1 MEELTELI
9 NGNQIM
15 DINPIPYPEADLC
28 NLFGDERE
36 DALFFYHPDHLGSTG
51 MVTDNSSNITQ
62 GFLYAPFGE
71 IITEFNPSWE
81 SGRIPKYSFNAKE
94 LDEENGMYYYSARYY
109 APPTFIS
116 RDPLFE
122 KYPSIS
128 PYTYCANNPM
138 LFVDPTGRDVYKADG
153 EGGFERVRW
162 SIRDKV
168 YSVDKDGN
176 KVNKI
181 SFKKGTIQEN
191 SQVNEGNNNFNIVK
205 IKGDKQAEA
214 LFEFLATPENFRLE
228 AGENVE
234 WSRFLTGEAGK
245 KGINFLTTSG
255 EKDAEQAG
263 SYLFNKQLKY
273 GYTIRGHDHNHPTNN
288 PHPSGTGADNGD
300 IPFMKNMKNNG
311 NVTPN
316 AQFRIFTP
324 GLSQKYNSYDENYRI
339 PLPEFRIKARRGGN

>member
-1 MEELTELI
+1 
-9 NGNQIM
+9 M

-128 PYTYCANNPM
+128 PYTYCANNP
-138 LFVDPTGRDVYKADG
+138 LKFVDPDGMMYEKPIKLFGAD
-153 EGGFERVRW
+153 
-162 SIRDKV
+162 DKV
-168 YSVDKDGN
+168 MFHKVADEFEYEVGDGIFY
-176 KVNKI
+176 VFAHSLSI
-181 SFKKGTIQEN
+181 GIQYTD
-191 SQVNEGNNNFNIVK
+191 NEGK
-205 IKGDKQAEA
+205 IQIA
-214 LFEFLATPENFRLE
+214 FTPEEVKRLLCE
-228 AGENVE
+228 R
-234 WSRFLTGEAGK
+234 S
-245 KGINFLTTSG
+245 
-255 EKDAEQAG
+255 
-263 SYLFNKQLKY
+263 
-273 GYTIRGHDHNHPTNN
+273 
-288 PHPSGTGADNGD
+288 
-300 IPFMKNMKNNG
+300 
-311 NVTPN
+311 
-316 AQFRIFTP
+316 
-324 GLSQKYNSYDENYRI
+324 
-339 PLPEFRIKARRGGN
+339 PEFRQAMEKNKKITLIILGCNTTSNSYVQKNGVLLETDKTISEQITKKYSNITVLGADGKVVYGYDNKHKPRILGVRNENNDGGFWIVVNGNKTHKIPMPYNSDKNK